1 MSRVRHKKPREGRG
15 EDHIMDDAWKVPPE
29 GGIMYLEGEGDYL
42 CTNEQPTKST
52 LSLSVSYNPEHL
64 DCAIDLD
71 HEGQNSGSMLRI
83 KIECSPRSPGS

>member
-1 MSRVRHKKPREGRG
+1 MA
-15 EDHIMDDAWKVPPE
+15 DDAWNEPPG
-29 GGIMYLEGEGDYL
+29 GGIMYLEGEGDWG
-42 CTNEQPTKST
+42 TDEQPTKST

-83 KIECSPRSPGS
+83 KIECSPRSQGS